1 MRGLRQKIS
10 VNFGILFYMVRKIIH
25 IDMDA
30 FFASVEQRDHPE
42 YRGKPIAVG
51 YSGNRGVVMTAS
63 YEARKFGVHS
73 AMSSKYAIKLCP
85 NLIFVS
91 SNFGNYSAASKKMRE
106 IFFRYTDLVEPI
118 SIDEAFLDVTENKL
132 NIQSATKIAKKIKQ
146 DIKDELNLTA
156 TAGVSINK
164 FLAKVASGINKPDG
178 LNVIKPEVTEKFID
192 QLPIKK
198 IPGIG
203 KVTQK
208 KFEEL
213 GIILGKDL
221 KKLELDFLI
230 KRFGKSG
237 KYFYNVVRCIDNN
250 PVKTTRN
257 RKSIGAELTFSEDIK
272 DIGEM
277 LFKLEE
283 IAASVER
290 RMKKIDSYGKTIS
303 IKIKYHD
310 FKQITRSRTLK
321 EEVKTKNEL
330 FNIAK
335 ELFSNNDVEKR
346 PVRLLGIYLSNLDT
360 YKEEKESKQMK
371 LNLFD
376 S

>member
-1 MRGLRQKIS
+1 
-10 VNFGILFYMVRKIIH
+10 MVRKIIH

-42 YRGKPIAVG
+42 LRGKPIAVG
-51 YSGNRGVVMTAS
+51 SSGKRGVVMTAS

-73 AMSSKYAIKLCP
+73 AMPSKYALRLCP

-91 SNFGNYSAASKKMRE
+91 SNFGDYREASKKMRE

-118 SIDEAFLDVTENKL
+118 SIDEAYLDVTENKL
-132 NIQSATKIAKKIKQ
+132 NIPSATIIAKKIKQ
-146 DIKDELNLTA
+146 DINDELKLTA

-164 FLAKVASGINKPDG
+164 FLAKVSSGLNKPDG
-178 LNVIKPEVTEKFID
+178 LNVIKPEDAEKFID
-192 QLPIKK
+192 KLPIKK

-208 KFEEL
+208 KFEDL
-213 GIILGKDL
+213 GVRLGKDL

-230 KRFGKSG
+230 EKFGKSG

-257 RKSIGAELTFSEDIK
+257 RKSIGAEHTFSEDIE
-272 DIGEM
+272 DLGEL
-277 LFKLEE
+277 LFRLEE
-283 IAASVER
+283 IADSVER
-290 RMKKIDSYGKTIS
+290 RMKKIESYGKTIS
-303 IKIKYHD
+303 IKVKYHD
-310 FKQITRSRTLK
+310 FRQITRSRTLK
-321 EEVKTKNEL
+321 EEIKTKEEL

-335 ELFSNNDVEKR
+335 DLFSNDDVEKR
-346 PVRLLGIYLSNLDT
+346 PIRLLGISLSNLNTDT
-360 YKEEKESKQMK
+360 EEIEPLQMDFK
-371 LNLFD
+371 F
-376 S
+376 

>member
-1 MRGLRQKIS
+1 
-10 VNFGILFYMVRKIIH
+10 MVRKIIH

-42 YRGKPIAVG
+42 LRGKPIAVG
-51 YSGNRGVVMTAS
+51 SSGKRGVVMTAS

-73 AMSSKYAIKLCP
+73 AMPSKYALRLCP

-91 SNFGNYSAASKKMRE
+91 SNFGDYREASKKMRE

-118 SIDEAFLDVTENKL
+118 SIDEAYLDVTENKL
-132 NIQSATKIAKKIKQ
+132 NIPSATIIAKKIKQ
-146 DIKDELNLTA
+146 DINDELKLTA

-164 FLAKVASGINKPDG
+164 FLAKVSSGLNKPDG
-178 LNVIKPEVTEKFID
+178 LNVIKPEDAEKFID
-192 QLPIKK
+192 KLPIKK

-208 KFEEL
+208 KFEDL
-213 GIILGKDL
+213 GVRLGKDL

-230 KRFGKSG
+230 EKFGKSG

-257 RKSIGAELTFSEDIK
+257 RKSIGAEHTFSEDIEDFGK
-272 DIGEM
+272 L
-277 LFKLEE
+277 LFRLEE
-283 IAASVER
+283 IADSVER
-290 RMKKIDSYGKTIS
+290 RMKKIESYGKTIS
-303 IKIKYHD
+303 IKVKYHD
-310 FKQITRSRTLK
+310 FRQITRSRTLK
-321 EEVKTKNEL
+321 EEIKTKEEL

-335 ELFSNNDVEKR
+335 YLFSNDDVEKR
-346 PVRLLGIYLSNLDT
+346 PIRLLGISLSNLNTDT
-360 YKEEKESKQMK
+360 EEIEPLQMDFK
-371 LNLFD
+371 F
-376 S
+376 

>member
-1 MRGLRQKIS
+1 
-10 VNFGILFYMVRKIIH
+10 MVRKIIH

-30 FFASVEQRDHPE
+30 FFASVEQRDNPE
-42 YRGKPIAVG
+42 LRGKPIAVG
-51 YSGNRGVVMTAS
+51 GSGKRGVVMTAS

-73 AMSSKYAIKLCP
+73 AMPSKYALRLCP
-85 NLIFVS
+85 KLIFVS
-91 SNFGNYSAASKKMRE
+91 SNFGDYREASKKMRE

-132 NIQSATKIAKKIKQ
+132 NIPSATIIAKKIKQ
-146 DIKDELNLTA
+146 DIKDELKLTA

-164 FLAKVASGINKPDG
+164 FLAKVASGLNKPDG
-178 LNVIKPEVTEKFID
+178 LNVIKPEDTEKFID
-192 QLPIKK
+192 KLPIKK

-208 KFEEL
+208 KFEDL
-213 GIILGKDL
+213 GIKLGRDL

-230 KRFGKSG
+230 KKFGKSG

-257 RKSIGAELTFSEDIK
+257 RKSIGAEHTFSEDIE
-272 DIGEM
+272 DLGEL
-277 LFKLEE
+277 LFRFEE

-303 IKIKYHD
+303 IKVKYHD

-321 EEVKTKNEL
+321 EEIKTKEEL

-335 ELFSNNDVEKR
+335 DLFSNDDVEKR
-346 PVRLLGIYLSNLDT
+346 PIRLLGIYLSNLSSD
-360 YKEEKESKQMK
+360 KEVIEPAQMDFK
-371 LNLFD
+371 F
-376 S
+376 